1 MVHTSNARQS
11 PEPKAP
17 KPTRT
22 HTHKIDQNLKK
33 LRIYEW
39 SQLASFRGK
48 ASLSRGFE
56 FKEPPQAEATTP
68 DTGDQISEPALILD
82 QTLL

>member
-1 MVHTSNARQS
+1 MQD
-11 PEPKAP
+11 KAQNLKHP
-17 KPTRT
+17 NPHAHT